1 MPKTIPEG
9 MTKSKSG
16 VRLYDD
22 FRDNLIIDRYHPDL
36 ATMRGSKRDKLRS
49 ENSEDAL
56 TWNVFK
62 SLGQVDPGFWL
73 PLLRAKAFPN
83 AAATVEP
90 HIVTTHLWMEVH
102 PPPSLHLHQKDE
114 DPSEI
119 DIVIETEV
127 SVWFIEAKFN
137 SDISTKTT
145 NNPMRDQIIR
155 NLDVG
160 SWYAGIRDF
169 YFALLITDEERS
181 PKGVRVLE
189 TVWPSVP
196 SLPHRPDGM
205 KNIKGC
211 GLLRW
216 RDIAQVLLAA
226 ADGAPR
232 DDERGYARR
241 AEGWMRE
248 RGLC

>member
-1 MPKTIPEG
+1 MPSKEPQG

-22 FRDNLIIDRYHPDL
+22 FRDNLIIDRYHPEL
-36 ATMRGSKRDKLRS
+36 AAMRGSKRDRLRS

-56 TWNVFK
+56 TWNVFR
-62 SLGQVDPGFWL
+62 SLAQIDPSFWL
-73 PLLRAKAFPN
+73 PLLRGRAFPSPSP
-83 AAATVEP
+83 TP
-90 HIVTTHLWMEVH
+90 SPQIVTTHLWAQLS
-102 PPPSLHLHQKDE
+102 PPPSLRLHQKDE
-114 DPSEI
+114 GMSEI

-127 SVWFIEAKFN
+127 SVWFIEAKFK
-137 SDISTKTT
+137 SDISTGTT
-145 NNPMRDQIIR
+145 NDPTRDQIIR

-160 SWYAGIRDF
+160 SWYAGVREF
-169 YFALLITDEERS
+169 YFALLIMDEEKT
-181 PKGVRVLE
+181 PTGVKVLKHI
-189 TVWPSVP
+189 WPALP
-196 SLPHRPDGM
+196 SLSHRPDAM

-216 RDIAQVLLAA
+216 RDIAQVLQAA

-241 AEGWMRE
+241 AFAWMGE

>member
-1 MPKTIPEG
+1 MLKNPEG
-9 MTKSKSG
+9 MSRTKSG

-62 SLGQVDPGFWL
+62 SLGQIDPSFWL
-73 PLLRAKAFPN
+73 PLLRNKAFPGL
-83 AAATVEP
+83 EP
-90 HIVTTHLWMEVH
+90 APAPQIVTTHLWMEVH
-102 PPPSLHLHQKDE
+102 PPPSLRLHQKDE

-127 SVWFIEAKFN
+127 SVWFIEAKFK

-145 NNPMRDQIIR
+145 NNPTRDQIIR

-160 SWYAGIRDF
+160 SWYAGVRDF
-169 YFALLITDEERS
+169 YFALLIMDEERS
-181 PKGVRVLE
+181 PKGVEALK

-205 KNIKGC
+205 KNVKGA

-216 RDIAQVLLAA
+216 RDVAGVLDSCAE
-226 ADGAPR
+226 GAPR

-241 AEGWMRE
+241 AAGWMRE
-248 RGLC
+248 RDLC